1 MRRGMA
7 VPEFDRLE
15 GWGAPAATGRVMLL
29 VEARCQDAGP
39 SNPCNETRA
48 HMDQRRTAIP
58 LAQACCLLP
67 LMWFCVAM
75 YRWEREDLVPIRP
88 MEGEELPCDMLGPQS
103 RKKIKDLHLPSLHL
117 PDLRLPDALRKLGR
131 TTSDGT

>member
-1 MRRGMA
+1 
-7 VPEFDRLE
+7 
-15 GWGAPAATGRVMLL
+15 
-29 VEARCQDAGP
+29 
-39 SNPCNETRA
+39 
-48 HMDQRRTAIP
+48 
-58 LAQACCLLP
+58 
-67 LMWFCVAM
+67 MWFCVAM